1 MQRRSSKPRGTGV
14 DPGVVTA
21 RVGGGVAAMSL
32 DNEASSDF
40 TACLVLLMLP
50 RYAWYFFSTILFKEG
65 LDLLLGDRNIA
76 YRVLF
81 QARLYQGSM
90 TSPPVSQQPCLG
102 WNFEPNAIPDPGYD
116 LKNRSISERS
126 KK

>member
-1 MQRRSSKPRGTGV
+1 MQRRSSRPRGTGV
-14 DPGVVTA
+14 DPGVVMA

-90 TSPPVSQQPCLG
+90 TSPPVSRQPFPRVEL
-102 WNFEPNAIPDPGYD
+102 
-116 LKNRSISERS
+116 
-126 KK
+126 